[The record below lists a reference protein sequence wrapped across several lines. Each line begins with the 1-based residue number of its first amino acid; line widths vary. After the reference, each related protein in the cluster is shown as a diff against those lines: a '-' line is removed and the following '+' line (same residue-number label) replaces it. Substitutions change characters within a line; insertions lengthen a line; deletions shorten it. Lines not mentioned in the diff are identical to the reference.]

1 MIRRLSIASV
11 ATAAMA
17 MSLSAMP
24 SASAEERTCRGTLGV
39 ITVDDLRVPDGA
51 TCTLEGTTVKGTV
64 SVQRRATLRAFDVR
78 VVGNVQSENARRVVV
93 RSSSVG
99 GSIQHVQGGTAVVRA
114 NRVSGDVQMFANG
127 GDIVIARNRIDGNL
141 QCKSNTPAPT
151 GGANVVG
158 GNKEDQ
164 CARL

>member
-1 MIRRLSIASV
+1 MIRQLSIASM
-11 ATAAMA
+11 ATAALA

-24 SASAEERTCRGTLGV
+24 SAYAEERTCRGTLGA
-39 ITVDDLRVPDGA
+39 ITVDNLRVPDRA
-51 TCTLEGTTVKGTV
+51 TCTLNGTTVQGTITV
-64 SVQRRATLRAFDVR
+64 GSRAVLRAVDVR

-99 GSIQHVQGGTAVVRA
+99 GSIQHVQGGPAVVRA

-141 QCKSNTPAPT
+141 QCKSNTPTPT

>member
-1 MIRRLSIASV
+1 MMRQVSIASV
-11 ATAAMA
+11 ATAALA

-24 SASAEERTCRGTLGV
+24 SAYAEERACRSTLGA
-39 ITVDDLRVPDGA
+39 ITVDNLRVPEGA
-51 TCTLEGTTVKGTV
+51 TCTLEETTVKGTI
-64 SVQRRATLRAFDVR
+64 SVQSRAALRAFDVR
-78 VVGNVQSENARRVVV
+78 VGGNVQSENARRVVV

-99 GSIQHVQGGTAVVRA
+99 GSIQHVQGGSSVVRG
-114 NRVSGDVQMFANG
+114 NRVSGDVQMFSNR

-141 QCKSNTPAPT
+141 QCKSNSPAPT
-151 GGANVVG
+151 GGANAVG